1 MSKIRVL
8 LADDHRIVVEGLKC
22 LLEPEFDLVDVVNN
36 GEKLLEAAG
45 RLRPDVIVSDISMP
59 GLTGLDVLA
68 RVKVAHPAIRMV
80 FLTMHHNVAYAREA
94 LQAGA
99 LGYVLKHSAV
109 EELVM
114 AVRAAMTGHVFVSP
128 EIAGELLSGS
138 RSDGRGKLDPFQR
151 LSVRQREILRLL
163 VDGCSAKVIAGRLDI
178 SPRTVESHKYK
189 IMNTLDVTSNAE
201 LIRFAVQHGLA
212 D

>member
-1 MSKIRVL
+1 MYRIKVL
-8 LADDHRIVVEGLKC
+8 LADDHRIVVEGLKH
-22 LLEPEFDLVDVVNN
+22 LLEPEFELVDVVSN
-36 GEKLLEAAG
+36 GEQLLEAAG
-45 RLRPDVIVSDISMP
+45 RMKPDVIVSDISMP
-59 GLTGLDVLA
+59 GLSGLDALA
-68 RVKVAHPAIRMV
+68 RLKAGNPAVKVV

-99 LGYVLKHSAV
+99 LAYVLKQSAV
-109 EELVM
+109 EELVL
-114 AVRAAMTGHVFVSP
+114 AVRAAMAGHIFVSP
-128 EIAGELLSGS
+128 EITGELIGGFQAGGAASI
-138 RSDGRGKLDPFQR
+138 DPFAR

-189 IMNTLDVTSNAE
+189 IMHTLDVTTNAE
-201 LIRFAVQHGLA
+201 LIRFAVQHGLG

>member
-1 MSKIRVL
+1 MSSIRVL
-8 LADDHRIVVEGLKC
+8 LADDHRIVAEGLKRV
-22 LLEPEFDLVDVVNN
+22 LAPEFDLVDVVDD
-36 GEKLLEAAG
+36 GQRLLEAAR

-59 GLTGLDVLA
+59 GMSGLDALA
-68 RVKVAHPAIRMV
+68 RLKAEDPDARVV

-99 LGYVLKHSAV
+99 LGYVLKQSAV
-109 EELVM
+109 EELIL
-114 AVRAAMTGHVFVSP
+114 AVRAAMAGRVFVSP
-128 EIAGELLSGS
+128 DIAGAVFQAALSGEPES
-138 RSDGRGKLDPFQR
+138 ADPFDK

-163 VDGCSAKVIAGRLDI
+163 VEGHSAKVIAGRLDI

-189 IMNTLDVTSNAE
+189 IMETLGLDNNAE
-201 LIRFAVQHGLA
+201 LIRFALRHGLG